1 MSTTGQEPFDVPPF
15 DGPEPDREPRRLA
28 PRPDPPALGPVDLPR
43 IEAAVREI
51 LAAIGEDPE
60 RDGLQNTPGRVARM
74 YEEVFAGLRESPHH
88 HLAVQFEANHDE
100 MVMVRDI
107 ALTSMCE
114 HHLVP
119 FIGKAHV
126 AYIPNND
133 GRVTGLSKLARL
145 VDAYAKRPQ
154 VQERLTTQIA
164 DEIERTLQPKGVLV
178 VIEAEHLCMSMRGVR
193 KPGASTVTS
202 AVRGLFRENTS
213 TRFEAMR
220 FISSGI

>member
-1 MSTTGQEPFDVPPF
+1 MSATDHQPFDVPPF
-15 DGPEPDREPRRLA
+15 DGAEPPVTARPLA
-28 PRPDPPALGPVDLPR
+28 PRPEMTALGPVDLPR

-60 RDGLQNTPGRVARM
+60 RDGLLDTPARVARM

-88 HLAVQFEANHDE
+88 HLEVQFEANHDE

-164 DEIERTLQPKGVLV
+164 DELERTLQPRGVLV

-202 AVRGLFRENTS
+202 AVRGLFRENTA